1 MGDNSKNNFRLGDYL
16 VDKGILTKADLTQ
29 ALADQKA
36 HPEKR
41 LGEILIENGYI
52 TEIEL
57 LDALAARLNTDKINL
72 DTYPVDVEAVN
83 KIPSNMAEQYIMIPV
98 KEEGG
103 NLIVAVNDPLD
114 YMHIEDVK
122 QTSGMNVIT
131 VLAEKQGILNAIS
144 YYYAGL
150 QTKRAAQSATE
161 NVAVSE
167 VREMVIDASAGAD
180 DAPIINLVNSLLD
193 KAYQDNASDVH
204 IEPFEK
210 EILVRYRMD
219 GALIDYMTLPKNVQG
234 SLVARI
240 KIMSE
245 LDIAEKRVPQDGHFR
260 IKFRDHLVNI
270 RVSVIPTV
278 FGEKVVMRILANN
291 SRIDNAG
298 TFGMEQDNYEKFS
311 KMLKSPNGLVY
322 ITGPTGSGK
331 TTTLYMALES
341 LAGRQVNI
349 STIEDPVEKN
359 LHRLN
364 QMQVHP
370 TAGLTF
376 ESGLRALLR
385 QDPDIIMVGETRDSE
400 TASISLRA
408 AITGHL
414 VLSTLHTNDAVSTI
428 IRLID
433 MGAEP
438 YLLSSALVGSIAQRL
453 MRKICPYCGKVTG
466 LDEYQKA
473 FAGRDI
479 PNAKSAV
486 GCERCHH
493 TGYSGRI
500 AVHEVLYV
508 DRGLRKLIS
517 EGANADEMKKY
528 AIEHQGMKTLK
539 EAGLM
544 YVEQGITTMEEL
556 EKIAYNE

>member
-16 VDKGILTKADLTQ
+16 VDKGILTEADLTQ

-41 LGEILIENGYI
+41 LGEILTENGYI

-311 KMLKSPNGLVY
+311 RMLKSPNGLVY